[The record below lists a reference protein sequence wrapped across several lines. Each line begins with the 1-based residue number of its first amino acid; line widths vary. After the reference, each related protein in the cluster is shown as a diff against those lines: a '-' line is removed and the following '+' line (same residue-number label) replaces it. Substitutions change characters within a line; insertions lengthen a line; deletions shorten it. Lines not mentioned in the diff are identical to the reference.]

1 MGKRHGHR
9 RESSQLV
16 GGHGMQNAISSS
28 PTKTDSLPLPDPL
41 PKPPA
46 GGRRH
51 RHGRSQAMSSSDLS
65 SIMNPKEPEP
75 RLSSSLPTTPLDHPT
90 QLPPSPERATASE
103 TSVPTLQTTE
113 PQSEDGD
120 DRPPSRR
127 IVGFSET
134 VKLLEALSR
143 HTCTTH
149 MAGSPAIFLAR
160 RQPGNIPIDFTDCC
174 RRQCF

>member
-28 PTKTDSLPLPDPL
+28 PTKTDSLPLPDTL
-41 PKPPA
+41 PNPPA

-75 RLSSSLPTTPLDHPT
+75 RLSSSLPTTPLDHPA
-90 QLPPSPERATASE
+90 LA
-103 TSVPTLQTTE
+103 PT
-113 PQSEDGD
+113 
-120 DRPPSRR
+120 
-127 IVGFSET
+127 GFSRPSLTSADALPDVFEGEGEEEAAREEEESSHASSPC
-134 VKLLEALSR
+134 LEPVDE
-143 HTCTTH
+143 
-149 MAGSPAIFLAR
+149 GGVGI
-160 RQPGNIPIDFTDCC
+160 QV
-174 RRQCF
+174 